1 MQTPPRFRSPKGADS
16 RKDTAITRR
25 SRRADQ
31 EKREEER
38 GGRGIALNKKMKQ
51 EIITASTGLSGVPK
65 YAFETRLRTV
75 TQHGVSSIGF
85 YGETPEASR
94 KAFADYARE
103 KQLTWTDGTPIQ
115 IDADG
120 MVTI

>member
-1 MQTPPRFRSPKGADS
+1 MREDIRPERFVLGKLTG
-16 RKDTAITRR
+16 TALLTT
-25 SRRADQ
+25 
-31 EKREEER
+31 
-38 GGRGIALNKKMKQ
+38 MKQ
-51 EIITASTGLSGVPK
+51 EIITASTGLSGIKK

-94 KAFADYARE
+94 KAFANYVAE
-103 KQLTWTDGTPIQ
+103 KQMTWTDGTPIQ

-120 MVTI
+120 MVTV